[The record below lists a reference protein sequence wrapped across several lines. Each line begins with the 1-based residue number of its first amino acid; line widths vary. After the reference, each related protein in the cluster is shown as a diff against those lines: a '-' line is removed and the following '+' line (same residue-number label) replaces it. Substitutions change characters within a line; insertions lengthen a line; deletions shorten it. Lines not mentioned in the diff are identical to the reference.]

1 MSSVSATMI
10 SLRPLLFFI
19 VMCMPIG
26 MSAAARAAGSIVWFH
41 SDFPPLS
48 IVNGPDKG
56 RGAADQWGVFLQ
68 QQLPDFQHEL
78 IAANTLRIQEE
89 MKHRDN
95 ACNYAFLKTAER
107 EKLFLFSEPL
117 ASIQPSG
124 LITLRSREKEL
135 APFLNDRGEL
145 RLQALIA
152 TQKFRIAAA
161 AGRSF
166 GHVIDEAL
174 LAGHEDGKLVPF
186 TTSDLFSSG
195 LLQILNK
202 QGIDALPGYAM
213 ELSWAA
219 QRFNLP
225 PDRFWFLPVEG
236 QTDLLPVHVACSR
249 SPIGEQIISQI
260 NELIRAG
267 KLPEVAS
274 QAYRGWLPADV
285 ARHYDRQ
292 RKATGRHSQ

>member
-1 MSSVSATMI
+1 MI
-10 SLRPLLFFI
+10 SLRPLLFLI

-26 MSAAARAAGSIVWFH
+26 MSGAARAAGSIVWFH

-56 RGAADQWGVFLQ
+56 HGAADQWGAFLQ
-68 QQLPDFQHEL
+68 RQLSEFQHEL
-78 IAANTLRIQEE
+78 IAANTMRLQEE

-117 ASIQPSG
+117 ASIQPNG

-135 APFLNDRGEL
+135 APFLNDHGEL
-145 RLQALIA
+145 RLAALIA
-152 TQKFRIAAA
+152 TKKFRVAAA

-174 LAGHEDGKLVPF
+174 LAGQESGKLVPF

-202 QGIDALPGYAM
+202 QGVDALPGYAM

-225 PDRFWFLPVEG
+225 PERFWFLPVEG
-236 QTDLLPVHVACSR
+236 QTDLLPVHAACSR
-249 SPIGEQIISQI
+249 SPLGEQIISQI
-260 NELIRAG
+260 NELIRTG
-267 KLPEVAS
+267 KLHEVAS
-274 QAYRGWLPADV
+274 QAYRAWLPADV

-292 RKATGRHSQ
+292 RKAAGRHSQ